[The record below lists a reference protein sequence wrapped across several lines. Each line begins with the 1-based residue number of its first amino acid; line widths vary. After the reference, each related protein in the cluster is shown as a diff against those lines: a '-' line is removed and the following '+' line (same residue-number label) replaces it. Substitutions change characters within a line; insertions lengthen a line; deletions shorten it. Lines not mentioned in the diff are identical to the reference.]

1 MYAEKRDDLMNTET
15 TTIKVDQ
22 SAAAILEAL
31 KAKAEAQGVSLAH
44 LLETLTEETDAATDK
59 TFFERTPE
67 ERAQALLQ
75 WVESRR
81 ITAPL
86 LSDEAISRES
96 IYGERE
102 DSQL

>member
-1 MYAEKRDDLMNTET
+1 MNTET
-15 TTIKVDQ
+15 TTIEVDH
-22 SAAAILEAL
+22 STAVILQAL
-31 KAKAEAQGVSLAH
+31 KAKAESQGVSLAH
-44 LLETLTEETDAATDK
+44 LLESLAEEIGPEPGK

-81 ITAPL
+81 ITAPP

-102 DSQL
+102 DGQL

>member
-1 MYAEKRDDLMNTET
+1 MNSQT
-15 TTIKVDQ
+15 TTIEVDQ
-22 SAAAILEAL
+22 SAAAILQAL
-31 KAKAEAQGVSLAH
+31 KVKAEAQGV
-44 LLETLTEETDAATDK
+44 TLTSLLQPLAEETNEVLGK

-75 WVESRR
+75 WAESRH
-81 ITAPL
+81 IEAPP

>member
-1 MYAEKRDDLMNTET
+1 MNTET
-15 TTIKVDQ
+15 TTIEVDHGT
-22 SAAAILEAL
+22 AAILRAL

-44 LLETLTEETDAATDK
+44 LLKSLAEETEAAMEK

-75 WVESRR
+75 WAESRR
-81 ITAPL
+81 ITAPP

-96 IYGERE
+96 IYGDRE
-102 DSQL
+102 NSQL

>member
-1 MYAEKRDDLMNTET
+1 L
-15 TTIKVDQ
+15 Q
-22 SAAAILEAL
+22 AL
-31 KAKAEAQGVSLAH
+31 KAKAESQGISLSY
-44 LLETLTEETDAATDK
+44 LLEPLAEEMGIEPGR

-75 WVESRR
+75 WVEFQR
-81 ITAPL
+81 ITAPP
-86 LSDEAISRES
+86 LSDEVISRES

>member
-1 MYAEKRDDLMNTET
+1 MNSQT
-15 TTIKVDQ
+15 TTIEVDW
-22 SAAAILEAL
+22 SAAAILQAL
-31 KAKAEAQGVSLAH
+31 KAQAEAQGASLAY
-44 LLETLTEETDAATDK
+44 LLEQLAEETPAAMGK
-59 TFFERTPE
+59 AFFERTPE

-75 WVESRR
+75 WVESRP
-81 ITAPL
+81 ITAPP

>member
-1 MYAEKRDDLMNTET
+1 MNTET
-15 TTIKVDQ
+15 TTIEVDQ

-44 LLETLTEETDAATDK
+44 LLEPLAEEIGAEPGK

-67 ERAQALLQ
+67 ERAQALQQ

-81 ITAPL
+81 VTAPP
-86 LSDEAISRES
+86 LSDEAISREG

>member
-1 MYAEKRDDLMNTET
+1 MNRET
-15 TTIKVDQ
+15 TTIEVDQ
-22 SAAAILEAL
+22 SAAVILQAL
-31 KAKAEAQGVSLAH
+31 KAKAEAQGVSLAR
-44 LLETLTEETDAATDK
+44 LLEPLAEETNDLFEK
-59 TFFERTPE
+59 TFFERTPD

-81 ITAPL
+81 ITAPP

>member
-1 MYAEKRDDLMNTET
+1 MNSQT
-15 TTIKVDQ
+15 TTIEVDQ
-22 SAAAILEAL
+22 SAAAILQAL
-31 KAKAEAQGVSLAH
+31 KAKAEAQGVTLAH
-44 LLETLTEETDAATDK
+44 LLEPLAGEADEAPGK

-81 ITAPL
+81 ITAPP